1 MKLNK
6 IEKEDN
12 LGDVGG
18 EQSVKRMFKEEG
30 LANVREKRI
39 VLRMSYQR
47 GVRAWCEGRGVGHS
61 AVTHSCLSVA
71 G

>member
-1 MKLNK
+1 MSQEEGERERCLIWVKLNK

-39 VLRMSYQR
+39 VLSELPK
-47 GVRAWCEGRGVGHS
+47 GSEGMV
-61 AVTHSCLSVA
+61 
-71 G
+71 